1 MRIYIIYINVY
12 IYYIYIYIY
21 IHICMYKSV
30 ILKKID
36 SNNTIKYLTPFF
48 NIKLKFFLN
57 IHHLIII
64 KNTKQGFKNADCER
78 Y

>member
-1 MRIYIIYINVY
+1 
-12 IYYIYIYIY
+12 
-21 IHICMYKSV
+21 MYKSV

>member
-1 MRIYIIYINVY
+1 MYIYIYN
-12 IYYIYIYIY
+12 IYIYIY
-21 IHICMYKSV
+21 IHTYIYKIV

-36 SNNTIKYLTPFF
+36 SNNTIKFLTPLF
-48 NIKLKFFLN
+48 NIKLKLFLN

-64 KNTKQGFKNADCER
+64 KNTKKGFKNEDCER